1 MDEFS
6 FIRNYLA
13 PLAGFGS
20 LSLGDDIALL
30 DNKHD
35 YGFSTDTIGPW
46 SGSTNEEQKIRKLT
60 WMQRILELLNGDFSK
75 FIAQK

>member
-1 MDEFS
+1 VE
-6 FIRNYLA
+6 LV
-13 PLAGFGS
+13 
-20 LSLGDDIALL
+20 
-30 DNKHD
+30 
-35 YGFSTDTIGPW
+35 GFSTDTIGPW